1 MPHNLRRHWN
11 TSAPAKPPHD
21 KVPFHQNR
29 CCERDKVPFLELSTC
44 ERDKVPFRQENIV
57 NGNLAPY
64 AAHPEHSRGRR
75 YREPPP
81 GTRTEYQ
88 RDRDRIIHSTA
99 FRRLEYKTQ
108 VFVNHEGDLFRTR
121 LTHSLEVAQI
131 ARTLARNL
139 RLNEDLCEA
148 IALAHD
154 LGHTPFG
161 HAGQDALN
169 ECMRPHGGF
178 EHNAQSLRVVDELE
192 DKYAS
197 FRGLN
202 LAFETREGILKHCSL
217 RRARDLGEIGQRFI
231 KKHQPG
237 LEAQLANLADEIA
250 YNNHDIDDGL
260 RANLISFEQLEQVPL
275 VQRHL
280 REVGQTYKK
289 LSPKQR
295 RHETIRRLINTLV
308 TDLTDTSR
316 THLARAHPENS
327 DEVRLL
333 KKPLIAFSTELR
345 AEATT
350 LKQFLREQLYQHHR
364 VYRMTVKA
372 QKVLAE
378 LFAAF
383 FDKPRLMP
391 PEHFEAATAAEK
403 KGGQGARARIVADFI
418 AGMTDRYAL
427 DEHERLFDP
436 RRLR

>member
-1 MPHNLRRHWN
+1 M
-11 TSAPAKPPHD
+11 
-21 KVPFHQNR
+21 
-29 CCERDKVPFLELSTC
+29 
-44 ERDKVPFRQENIV
+44 I
-57 NGNLAPY
+57 LAPY
-64 AAHPEHSRGRR
+64 AARPEHSRGRR
-75 YREPPP
+75 YSEPPP

-139 RLNEDLCEA
+139 SLNEDLCEA

-161 HAGQDALN
+161 HAGQDALHA
-169 ECMRPHGGF
+169 CLRAYGGF

-192 DKYAS
+192 DKYAD

-202 LAFETREGILKHCSL
+202 LTFETREGILKHCSL
-217 RRARDLGEIGQRFI
+217 RRARTLGEIGERFL
-231 KKHQPG
+231 KRHQPG
-237 LEAQLANLADEIA
+237 LEAQVANLADEIA
-250 YNNHDIDDGL
+250 YNNHDIDDGA
-260 RANLISFEQLEQVPL
+260 RAGLLDLEQLQSVPL
-275 VQRHL
+275 VARQLRSVDKTYQR
-280 REVGQTYKK
+280 
-289 LSPKQR
+289 LSSKQR
-295 RHETIRRLINTLV
+295 RHETVRRLINVLV
-308 TDLTDTSR
+308 TDLTETSR
-316 THLARAHPENS
+316 AHLARTRPES
-327 DEVRLL
+327 IDDVRRL
-333 KKPLIAFSTELR
+333 KQPLIAFSAERR
-345 AEATT
+345 AEATA
-350 LKQFLREQLYQHHR
+350 LKRFLYEHLYRHPR

-372 QKVLAE
+372 QQVVQE

-391 PEHFEAATAAEK
+391 PEHFEIAVAAEK
-403 KGGQGARARIVADFI
+403 TNGKHGRARTVADFI